1 MRKKRIIIGLIAII
15 IAIVICAFIMKY
27 FKDRNNANEIVLST
41 NSGFSYKWE
50 CNIDDKKIA
59 SIKKSSSKQ
68 AEELEGGEV
77 LITFT
82 VYGKKEGTTLVS
94 CNYIN
99 PNTNSSIDSS
109 SYIINVDKDLNVT
122 IQNSD

>member
-15 IAIVICAFIMKY
+15 IAIVICAFIMKH
-27 FKDRNNANEIVLST
+27 FKDRNNTNEIVLST
-41 NSGFSYKWE
+41 NSELSYKWE

-59 SIKKSSSKQ
+59 SIKKSNSKQ
-68 AEELEGGEV
+68 VEGGEV
-77 LITFT
+77 LVTFT